1 MWFCLS
7 FSKIGILK
15 EYERNLIRREGIS
28 VQKYLGVLGE
38 GPKRQRQ
45 ESKKMSKI
53 FQDDW
58 EAAGPEVLAVARA
71 KLAAFIEILK
81 TQACAQ

>member
-1 MWFCLS
+1 LP
-7 FSKIGILK
+7 IIQQDRYL
-15 EYERNLIRREGIS
+15 EGIRE
-28 VQKYLGVLGE
+28 KFD
-38 GPKRQRQ
+38 Q
-45 ESKKMSKI
+45 ERRDFSAEIFGSFGRRTKKASKKMSKI

-81 TQACAQ
+81 TQAYAQ